1 MSEIARKRDWQ
12 AVRDMLSMEDW
23 EAQRGFKNVATAVV
37 FTWLTSEKR
46 FHRRWLNL
54 AASGIASNP
63 EVRHDLDARQ
73 RLTHSIASELEHAAC
88 DELLD
93 LPDKFLE
100 GLGEVALQYV
110 EWLELAE
117 HLIDCVQHRPTS
129 QTKNGLEP
137 SAGRQP
143 E

>member
-1 MSEIARKRDWQ
+1 
-12 AVRDMLSMEDW
+12 MEDW
-23 EAQRGFKNVATAVV
+23 EARKGFKNVATAVV
-37 FTWLTSEKR
+37 FTWLTNEKR

-54 AASGIASNP
+54 ATDGVATNP
-63 EVRHDLDARQ
+63 EVSRDLEARL

-100 GLGEVALQYV
+100 GLGEAALQYV

-117 HLIDCVQHRPTS
+117 HLIDCVLHRPIS
-129 QTKNGLEP
+129 QNEIALEP
-137 SAGRQP
+137 PAGRQP